1 MNIKT
6 IPFQRLLKL
15 ELPQL
20 AEHVIDKIQEHE
32 PEVMKITEVY
42 DLLVAQQ
49 ANIQSLK
56 IAYGPHPI
64 TEQLIPLRKKRFMYA
79 AKIVYKMNVIVRE
92 DTYPDDSDVIAT
104 RIKINSY
111 LLNLSASKNEEVIA
125 EKLTQ
130 FFRETQENEDF
141 SEAIS
146 LFQLVSDID
155 SLKAVDFQIRRLLK
169 KRADDI
175 SARPR
180 VKTPVL
186 VNSIHKALKDMFK
199 EIESAQLRNPSID
212 YSELVNKLN
221 DLLSHYKTLIN
232 MRATINK
239 RKAAGLE
246 DDKGDNEPIA
256 PVEGGGDTHP
266 DLPIEPTEGN
276 V

>member
-1 MNIKT
+1 M
-6 IPFQRLLKL
+6 
-15 ELPQL
+15 
-20 AEHVIDKIQEHE
+20 
-32 PEVMKITEVY
+32 
-42 DLLVAQQ
+42 
-49 ANIQSLK
+49 
-56 IAYGPHPI
+56 
-64 TEQLIPLRKKRFMYA
+64 
-79 AKIVYKMNVIVRE
+79 
-92 DTYPDDSDVIAT
+92 
-104 RIKINSY
+104 
-111 LLNLSASKNEEVIA
+111 
-125 EKLTQ
+125 
-130 FFRETQENEDF
+130 
-141 SEAIS
+141 
-146 LFQLVSDID
+146 VSDID
-155 SLKAVDFQIRRLLK
+155 ILKAVDFQIRRLLK